1 MRGLRGGEGLES
13 FENLHHLTWIS
24 QPESVKM
31 KISVTGI
38 SSTGTVVAAA
48 SKPSERFSA
57 AMTRKRKLRRQ
68 LQKERNGHILLEL
81 IVNRGDGGTP
91 RENLSDEEGAEGVPK
106 MGPRGGP
113 KTGST
118 FGPKTGA
125 ARSVHPQWVDI
136 RGGPKSELENGPY
149 FGSFFR
155 TKSGRIGSIGQ
166 KACIITLTK
175 A

>member
-1 MRGLRGGEGLES
+1 MILWSKVVLWGKIGLVQFLTYCVLIRKNAREMIFIPKYNILIYFKVRQKDFVMCTHKAHFWRYLKIYDFRWKSLIFPSKMRGSQKSGL
-13 FENLHHLTWIS
+13 
-24 QPESVKM
+24 
-31 KISVTGI
+31 G
-38 SSTGTVVAAA
+38 
-48 SKPSERFSA
+48 
-57 AMTRKRKLRRQ
+57 
-68 LQKERNGHILLEL
+68 
-81 IVNRGDGGTP
+81 
-91 RENLSDEEGAEGVPK
+91 
-106 MGPRGGP
+106 GGP